1 MLRHKFVEFMPDDIS
16 PGILYVSMNYG
27 TAIHK
32 CCCGCG
38 EEVVTPF
45 SPTDWKITF
54 DGDNVSL
61 SPSIGNWS
69 FKCQSHYF
77 IRNGRV
83 DWCQSW
89 TKQQVSDNRKEDSLN
104 KQLHFQENKTK
115 EVTAKLGFISW
126 IKRLLRIYK

>member
-1 MLRHKFVEFMPDDIS
+1 MLQHKFVDFMPDDIS
-16 PGILYVSMNYG
+16 SGILYISMVYG

-38 EEVVTPF
+38 KEVVTPF
-45 SPTDWKITF
+45 SPTDWKMTF

-89 TKQQVSDNRKEDSLN
+89 TDKQVSHNRKEDYLN
-104 KQLHFQENKTK
+104 KQLHFQQSKK
-115 EVTAKLGFISW
+115 QEVAERSAFVTWIFKLL
-126 IKRLLRIYK
+126 KVKV

>member
-1 MLRHKFVEFMPDDIS
+1 MLQHKFVDCMPDDIS
-16 PGILYVSMNYG
+16 SGILYISMIYG

-77 IRNGRV
+77 IRNGHV

-89 TKQQVSDNRKEDSLN
+89 TNKQVSDNRKEDSFN
-104 KQLHFQENKTK
+104 KQLHFQQSKK
-115 EVTAKLGFISW
+115 QEVTERSAFVTWIFKLFK
-126 IKRLLRIYK
+126 IKT

>member
-1 MLRHKFVEFMPDDIS
+1 MLQHKFVDYMPDDILS
-16 PGILYVSMNYG
+16 GILYISMIYG

-77 IRNGRV
+77 IRNGHV

-89 TKQQVSDNRKEDSLN
+89 TNKQVSDNRKEDSFN
-104 KQLHFQENKTK
+104 KQLHFQQRKK
-115 EVTAKLGFISW
+115 QEVTERSAFVTWMFKLFK
-126 IKRLLRIYK
+126 IKT